1 MQEAWDTYMQP
12 PNLGIDPA
20 NNLWSSNSPNNNLF
34 SSMSSPEATAANG
47 HDASVSAHSSLN
59 PNIYP
64 TQEVGGVMSGK
75 MDTAGG
81 GAPMLSQG
89 PQLSADSGFGGSGSE
104 ANAGE
109 VFMGLSSPQ
118 PGGVPGWQW
127 KNKTGSLR

>member
-1 MQEAWDTYMQP
+1 MQP

-34 SSMSSPEATAANG
+34 SSLSSPEASSSSGN
-47 HDASVSAHSSLN
+47 DASVSANSGLN
-59 PNIYP
+59 PNFYP

-75 MDTAGG
+75 RDPAGG
-81 GAPMLSQG
+81 GVQMPHQG
-89 PQLSADSGFGGSGSE
+89 PQLSANSGFGGSESE

-118 PGGVPGWQW
+118 PGGIPGWQW

>member
-34 SSMSSPEATAANG
+34 STMSSPEGSGPTGNEAA
-47 HDASVSAHSSLN
+47 VSATSNLN
-59 PNIYP
+59 PNFYP
-64 TQEVGGVMSGK
+64 TQKVNQIVSGQTDK
-75 MDTAGG
+75 AGG
-81 GAPMLSQG
+81 SAPLPIQG
-89 PQLSADSGFGGSGSE
+89 PHLSADSGLSGSGSE

-118 PGGVPGWQW
+118 PGGLSAWQW
-127 KNKTGSLR
+127 KNKTG